1 MLFIMTISNNGVQT
15 ARLRGGILGLTL
27 GVNG

>member
-1 MLFIMTISNNGVQT
+1 MTISNNGVQT